1 MRRKQAIVPAALGL
15 LACLGAP
22 AALAEPATVS
32 RATDLLE
39 KAFADAKPVA
49 ALAPETKVDV
59 LRGDGAW
66 REVKTTQGQ
75 TGWVRMLALRYGE
88 GGAPQKSSS
97 NPLGAIGGLLNAGR
111 TSNTATVTTGV
122 RGLDTEDLENAQPN
136 ANELGKLQRFAV
148 DSKVAQG
155 FATRTK
161 LTTNKVEYLG
171 EKAGGKDAA
180 AGGK

>member
-32 RATDLLE
+32 RPTDLLE

-49 ALAPETKVDV
+49 SLAPETKVDV

-75 TGWVRMLALRYGE
+75 TGWVRMLALKFGD
-88 GGAPQKSSS
+88 GGAGAKSGS
-97 NPLGAIGGLLNAGR
+97 NPLGAIGSLLNAGR
-111 TSNTATVTTGV
+111 TSNSATVTTGV
-122 RGLDTEDLENAQPN
+122 RGLDIDDLEKAQPN
-136 ANELGKLQRFAV
+136 PDELAKMRKFAV
-148 DSKVAQG
+148 DGKVAQG
-155 FATRTK
+155 FANRSK
-161 LTTNKVEYLG
+161 LVTNKVDYLDDAQ
-171 EKAGGKDAA
+171 KGGT
-180 AGGK
+180 